1 MEEFGK
7 YNNDLENASSDMEVY
22 FRSWQQG
29 SDPDPSDLYK
39 STALWNESRYNN
51 PKADK
56 LLEEAVDSKIVGDDN
71 DKRRKKYIE
80 WQKLMTDDLPVIPI
94 TEFINTT
101 AVSNKVK
108 NYEVSLKGAN
118 PMYQWSVEEKN
129 NST

>member
-1 MEEFGK
+1 
-7 YNNDLENASSDMEVY
+7 MEVY

-118 PMYQWSVEEKN
+118 PMYQWSVEEKK
-129 NST
+129 